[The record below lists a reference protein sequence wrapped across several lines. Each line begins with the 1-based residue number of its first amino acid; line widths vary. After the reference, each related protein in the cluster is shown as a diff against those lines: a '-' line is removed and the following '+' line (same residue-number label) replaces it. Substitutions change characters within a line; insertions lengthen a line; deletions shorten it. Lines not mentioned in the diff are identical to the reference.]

1 MLIDQHMSLKD
12 KSLSKKIRAIAND
25 KEEGET
31 GSGKMIDEDDEYGED
46 NEEEKEI
53 EENSEKE
60 AKHWRDEEEAETVQP
75 KKQLDDEQ
83 NS

>member
-12 KSLSKKIRAIAND
+12 KSLTQKGRAIANN

-31 GSGKMIDEDDEYGED
+31 GSGKMIDEDEEYGED

-60 AKHWRDEEEAETVQP
+60 AKHWRDEEESETAQP
-75 KKQLDDEQ
+75 KKQLADE
-83 NS
+83 